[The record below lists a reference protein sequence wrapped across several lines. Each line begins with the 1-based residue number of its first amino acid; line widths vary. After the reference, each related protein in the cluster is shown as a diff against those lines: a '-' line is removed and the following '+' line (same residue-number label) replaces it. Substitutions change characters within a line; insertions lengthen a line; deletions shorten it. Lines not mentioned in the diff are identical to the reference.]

1 MTERH
6 AHAITALLLF
16 AGALALTGC
25 SPQPTLIIPSPSPSP
40 SATPAPTSEAPAV
53 GTHSAALAP
62 VREPVPPTRVQV
74 ADAAIDVSVVPVGVQ
89 ADGYMELPP
98 DVAVA
103 GWYRFGSDPGSDS
116 GTTVISAH
124 VDSLE
129 YGLGPFSQLKTLG
142 AGAPITVTSADGS
155 TTTYVVESV
164 QSILKSQL
172 PLDQVFDR
180 EGAPRL
186 VLITCGGQF
195 DSEQL
200 HYSDNVVVV
209 AEPQ

>member
-1 MTERH
+1 MTQRPTF
-6 AHAITALLLF
+6 APVALLLL
-16 AGALALTGC
+16 AGSLALAGC
-25 SPQPTLIIPSPSPSP
+25 TPEVVSVQPRPIPTP
-40 SATPAPTSEAPAV
+40 SATADAPAI

-62 VREPVPPTRVQV
+62 VREAVPPVRVQV
-74 ADAAIDVSVVPVGVQ
+74 EGVGIDISVVPVGVQ
-89 ADGYMELPP
+89 PDGYMELPP
-98 DVAVA
+98 DVAIA
-103 GWYRFGSDPGSDS
+103 GWYRFGSDPGSES

-142 AGAPITVTSADGS
+142 VGAPITVTSSDGT
-155 TTTYVVESV
+155 TTTYAVESV
-164 QSILKSQL
+164 QSILKNQL

-195 DSEQL
+195 NSEQL
-200 HYSDNVVVV
+200 NYSDNVVVV
-209 AEPQ
+209 AVPQ